1 MFIAAK
7 SVPMAKFA
15 IGVIKFEL
23 RKKIAENLA
32 ICAEKVSEA
41 GSALNYFQ
49 ETL

>member
-1 MFIAAK
+1 VAK
-7 SVPMAKFA
+7 LAV
-15 IGVIKFEL
+15 GVINFEL

-41 GSALNYFQ
+41 GTALNYFQ